1 MPEADDI
8 ASKTPTYNSLPDQWR
23 AFVDYYTGLRGN
35 GRTRFNDV
43 QSYIAAGYVPSSAQ
57 SNAWRMRE
65 YEGIREAIREV
76 LNLYAMTDPE
86 AAAVIANQ
94 ARGSLAPFLSID
106 ERTGLVEV
114 DLKTEEAQR
123 HLSTLK
129 KIKQRKRITRRTG
142 EDGKPVTTA
151 TVEHEI
157 EIHDAQ
163 AAAHKIRQAHGAYGP
178 TGRADDP
185 LHAEIRFVVEDRRSG
200 VEERKRQHE
209 RLLTNG
215 TAG

>member
-1 MPEADDI
+1 MPEAADI
-8 ASKTPTYNSLPDQWR
+8 ASKTPTYDALNPRDR
-23 AFVDYYTGLRGN
+23 AFVDDLVAGKPQYRAYRDNVWQGEGEASIDYLYKAASVKVRN
-35 GRTRFNDV
+35 GKIRT
-43 QSYIAAGYVPSSAQ
+43 
-57 SNAWRMRE
+57 
-65 YEGIREAIREV
+65 AISERYAEV
-76 LNLYAMTDPE
+76 AMSDPQ
-86 AAAVIANQ
+86 AAVILARQ
-94 ARGSLAPFLSID
+94 AEGTLTPFLTID
-106 ERTGLVEV
+106 DRTGLVEV
-114 DLKTEEAQR
+114 DLKSEDAR
-123 HLSTLK
+123 RNLHVLK
-129 KIKQRKRITRRTG
+129 KIKQRKRITRRTD
-142 EDGKPVTTA
+142 EEGKPVTTA